1 MPSKKDIKTRIRAVQ
16 NTQKVTKSMK
26 LISIIKLKQ
35 VQNAINSARAYNDQL
50 SNLIQKTLPNID
62 FISLDKSEL
71 PVLARPNAAKNSVCL
86 IVISSDRGLCG
97 PYNSQLFK
105 FLHAKVE
112 AYKAEGKTVSL
123 ILFGIKA
130 ISYAQKHLKNCE
142 IIKKYG
148 QLPVFIPT
156 EIISEVTQTLEE
168 QFLESSFSSVEL
180 IYSHFI
186 SMIKSNPS
194 LIKLAPFTSGAE
206 SNHQELKQKEEIL
219 FEPGSLEVLKYL
231 IPLYLKNQL
240 NQALLS
246 GRASELSNRVN
257 AMSAATD
264 NAKSLINQLTLT
276 YNKARQASITQ
287 EISEIV
293 AGAESVK

>member
-1 MPSKKDIKTRIRAVQ
+1 MASKKDIKNRIRAVQ

-35 VQNAINSARAYNDQL
+35 VQNAINNSRAYNDQL
-50 SNLIQKTLPNID
+50 SNLIQKTLNNTALND
-62 FISLDKSEL
+62 FDKTDL
-71 PVLARPNAAKNSVCL
+71 PVLLRPNSAKNSICL
-86 IVISSDRGLCG
+86 VVVSSDRGLCG

-105 FLHAKVE
+105 FLHAKIDS
-112 AYKAEGKTVSL
+112 YKAEGKKVSL
-123 ILFGIKA
+123 VLFGTKA
-130 ISYAQKHLKNCE
+130 ISYAQKHLADCE
-142 IIKKYG
+142 VVKKYG
-148 QLPVFIPT
+148 QLPIFIPS
-156 EIISEVTQTLEE
+156 EIIKEVTATLEDE
-168 QFLESSFSSVEL
+168 YLADSFSSVEL
-180 IYSHFI
+180 FYSHFI
-186 SMIKSNPS
+186 SMIKSKPS
-194 LIKLAPFTSGAE
+194 SLKLVPFS
-206 SNHQELKQKEEIL
+206 SNSDNTHQELKNNEEII
-219 FEPGSLEVLKYL
+219 FEPGALDTLKFL
-231 IPLYLKNQL
+231 IPLYLKNQI

-264 NAKSLINQLTLT
+264 NAKSLITQLTLT